1 MTMHNPQTVDE
12 WQAAVD
18 GADFL
23 LLIDSA
29 RQYGLIEGGPKAN
42 VDRCVEI
49 LTRGV
54 DLGIFPS
61 APDRRRA
68 WLGRWLRAQREG
80 LGAAQPAVAQRM
92 GTHQVRISLI
102 ERGKVD
108 VGESELERLRGAIEA
123 IRKE

>member
-1 MTMHNPQTVDE
+1 MSDPQTPDE
-12 WQAAVD
+12 WQTAVD

-23 LLIDSA
+23 LLIDSV
-29 RQYGLIEGGPKAN
+29 RQYGLIEGGPEAN

-49 LTRGV
+49 LERST

-68 WLGRWLRAQREG
+68 WLGRWLRAQRVS
-80 LGAAQPAVAQRM
+80 LGVTQSAIAQRM

-102 ERGKVD
+102 ELGKVD
-108 VGESELERLRGAIEA
+108 VGESELGRLRGAFEA
-123 IRKE
+123 IRKEK